1 MNDTHGYFKAVVRT
15 ADGIIP
21 IEGARVTVEGDGQV
35 YELLT
40 DRSGI
45 TPVLT
50 LAAPPAENSQSALQA
65 APFTSYRITTKKEGF
80 YTQIT
85 ENAPVFEGVVS
96 VQPVLLIGLSEF
108 GSDVLVPLSD
118 TDTVQTD
125 PQALRTSNTTP

>member
-1 MNDTHGYFKAVVRT
+1 MAESQGFFKAVVRT

-21 IEGARVTVEGDGQV
+21 IENARVTIEGEGEK

-45 TPVLT
+45 TPT
-50 LAAPPAENSQSALQA
+50 LSLPAPPAANSQSALQA
-65 APFTSYRITTKKEGF
+65 SPFATYRVVTRKEGY

-96 VQPVLLIGLSEF
+96 VQPIVLIGLSEF
-108 GSDVLVPLSD
+108 ESQTLSPVSD
-118 TDTVQTD
+118 TDTVKGD
-125 PQALRTSNTTP
+125 PQALNAQASAL